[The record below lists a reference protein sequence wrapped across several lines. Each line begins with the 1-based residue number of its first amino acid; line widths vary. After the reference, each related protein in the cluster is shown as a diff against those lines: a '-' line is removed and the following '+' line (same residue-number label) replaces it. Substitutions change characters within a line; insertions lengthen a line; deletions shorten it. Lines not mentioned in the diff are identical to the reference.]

1 MNTTV
6 LFIQIDGYDLIPDT
20 DFFRN
25 HFKWTLNRSGKKLIF
40 NCGTFNKLFDFK
52 QLALYLVKINC

>member
-1 MNTTV
+1 M
-6 LFIQIDGYDLIPDT
+6 QIDGYDLIQDA

-25 HFKWTLNRSGKKLIF
+25 HFKWILNRSGKKLIF